1 MKGNRS
7 QPNPKKQKGKGNT
20 MTNKELASKIIA
32 LVGGEENISVLTH
45 CATRLRFNLKDN
57 GKANIDALKGLQGVL
72 TAQMKSGQLQVVIG
86 AKVNAIFDEVSAQVH
101 ITEGGAAVQ
110 EPSKDKV
117 GAVIETISGIFAP
130 TLPVLIGC
138 GMFKAIV
145 SLITN
150 LHLLP
155 GDNSFMVIMSM
166 IGDLIFYFFPFFLAV
181 SAARKFKVSEY
192 MALALAAAYMYP
204 TIMNGAAAV
213 SDGGPATMSFLGLPI
228 LFVNY
233 KSTVIPIIL
242 SVWVLSLIY
251 KRIDKLVPDFLK
263 ILLTSM
269 IVLFI
274 MVPLELIVLG
284 PIGSYMGTYIAK
296 FIDWFYNIGGFVAA
310 ALLGGT
316 RSLLTMMGMHYALAP
331 LQIQQIAETGGS
343 TLLVSALTANFAQAG
358 SGFGA
363 FLRVRD
369 KEMKSVAGSA
379 ALSAVLGITE
389 PVMYGVN
396 LKYKRPFAFAMASSA
411 VAAAFLSFFN
421 ARALAYAPPG
431 LFTIITYEASSF
443 VFIIIGAL
451 IAFGM
456 AAVLTF
462 LFGIPA
468 EELAGSAKTETFT
481 SEAPARTMVGG
492 EIAITSPIC
501 GKVIPLSDV
510 PDGAFAGGE
519 MGKGV
524 GIEPTEGKVY
534 APFDGTVDMLFDT
547 KHAIGLASNEG
558 VEMLIHIGLD
568 TVELNGQFFTAHVK
582 TGDAIRK
589 GQLLIEFDKDQ
600 IAKNYSTIT
609 PVLVT
614 NFDQY
619 GKIEGL
625 SGMVADQTTS
635 IIRIQ

>member
-1 MKGNRS
+1 
-7 QPNPKKQKGKGNT
+7 
-20 MTNKELASKIIA
+20 MTNKELASQIIA
-32 LVGGEENISVLTH
+32 NIGGEDNISVLTH

-57 GKANIDALKGLQGVL
+57 SKANIDTLKNLPGVL
-72 TAQMKSGQLQVVIG
+72 TTQMQNGQLQVVIG
-86 AKVNAIFDEVSAQVH
+86 AKVNAVFDEVSAQVH
-101 ITEGGAAVQ
+101 ITEGEASVE
-110 EPSKDKV
+110 EPSKNKI

-130 TLPVLIGC
+130 TLSVLIGC

-145 SLITN
+145 SLVTN
-150 LHLLP
+150 LGLLP
-155 GDNSFMVIMSM
+155 GDSSFIIVMSM

-181 SAARKFKVSEY
+181 SAARKFKVNEY

-213 SDGGPATMSFLGLPI
+213 ADGGPTTMKFLGLPI

-251 KRIDKLVPDFLK
+251 KRIDRLVPDALK

-269 IVLFI
+269 II
-274 MVPLELIVLG
+274 MFVMIPLELIVLG

-343 TLLVSALTANFAQAG
+343 TLLVSALTANFSQAG
-358 SGFGA
+358 AGFGA
-363 FLRVRD
+363 FLRLKD

-396 LKYKRPFAFAMASSA
+396 LKYKRPFAFGMAASA
-411 VAAAFLSFFN
+411 IAAAFLSFFH

-431 LFTIITYEASSF
+431 LFTIITYEADSF
-443 VFIIIGAL
+443 VFIVIGAAM
-451 IAFGM
+451 AFCI

-468 EELAGSAKTETFT
+468 GELEGKALNEVET
-481 SEAPARTMVGG
+481 SETTAKPLEK
-492 EIAITSPIC
+492 EIEITSPIV
-501 GKVIPLSDV
+501 GKVIPLSKV
-510 PDGAFAGGE
+510 PDQAFSEGA
-519 MGKGV
+519 MGQ
-524 GIEPTEGKVY
+524 GIAVEPAEGKVY
-534 APFDGTVDMLFDT
+534 APFDGTVEMLFDT
-547 KHAIGLASNEG
+547 KHAIGLISTDG
-558 VEMLIHIGLD
+558 VSILIHVGID
-568 TVELNGQFFTAHVK
+568 TVSLNGKYFTAHVK
-582 TGDAIRK
+582 EGDSVK
-589 GQLLIEFDKDQ
+589 QGQLLLEFDKEQ
-600 IAKNYSTIT
+600 IAREYPTIT
-609 PVLVT
+609 PVMVT
-614 NFDQY
+614 NVDDY
-619 GKIEGL
+619 TAIEGL
-625 SGMVADQTTS
+625 YGMNADQSTTV
-635 IIRIQ
+635 IKIR

>member
-1 MKGNRS
+1 
-7 QPNPKKQKGKGNT
+7 
-20 MTNKELASKIIA
+20 MTNKELASKIIT
-32 LVGGEENISVLTH
+32 LVGGESNISVLTH

-57 GKANIDALKGLQGVL
+57 SKADIEALKKLQGVL

-86 AKVNAIFDEVSAQVH
+86 AKVNAVFDEVSAQVH
-101 ITEGGAAVQ
+101 ITEGSASEKKTKGNGIG
-110 EPSKDKV
+110 S
-117 GAVIETISGIFAP
+117 VIETISGIFAP

-145 SLITN
+145 SLVTN

-155 GDNSFMVIMSM
+155 GDSSFMIIMSM

-204 TIMNGAAAV
+204 TIMNGAAAI
-213 SDGGPATMSFLGLPI
+213 SEGGPSTMSFLGLPI

-343 TLLVSALTANFAQAG
+343 TLLVSALTANFSQAG
-358 SGFGA
+358 AGFGA
-363 FLRVRD
+363 FLRLKD

-379 ALSAVLGITE
+379 SLSAVLGITE

-396 LKYKRPFAFAMASSA
+396 LKYKRPFAFGMASSA

-431 LFTIITYEASSF
+431 LFTIITYEADSF

-451 IAFGM
+451 IAFCM
-456 AAVLTF
+456 AAVLTY
-462 LFGIPA
+462 LFGIPSA
-468 EELAGSAKTETFT
+468 ENTEKANSETFT
-481 SEAPARTMVGG
+481 SEEPVRTLVGG
-492 EIAITSPIC
+492 QIEISSPIK
-501 GKVIPLSDV
+501 GKVIPLSQV
-510 PDGAFAGGE
+510 PDGAFSSGE

-524 GIEPTEGKVY
+524 GIEPAEGKVY

-547 KHAIGLASNEG
+547 RHAIGLSSSDG
-558 VEMLIHIGLD
+558 VELLIHIGLD
-568 TVELNGQFFTAHVK
+568 TVELNGQGFTAHVK
-582 TGDAIRK
+582 TGDSIKK
-589 GQLLIEFDKDQ
+589 GQLLIEFDKDS
-600 IAKNYSTIT
+600 IARKYSTVT

-619 GKIEGL
+619 SRIEGL
-625 SGMVADQTTS
+625 SDMTADTDTAV
-635 IIRIQ
+635 IRIN

>member
-1 MKGNRS
+1 
-7 QPNPKKQKGKGNT
+7 
-20 MTNKELASKIIA
+20 MTNKELASKIIT
-32 LVGGEENISVLTH
+32 LVGGESNISVLTH

-57 GKANIDALKGLQGVL
+57 SKADIEALKKLQGVL

-86 AKVNAIFDEVSAQVH
+86 AKVNAVFDEVSAQVH
-101 ITEGGAAVQ
+101 ITEGSASEKKTKGNGIG
-110 EPSKDKV
+110 S
-117 GAVIETISGIFAP
+117 VIETISGIFAP

-145 SLITN
+145 SLVTN

-155 GDNSFMVIMSM
+155 GDSSFMIIMSM

-204 TIMNGAAAV
+204 TIMNGAAAI
-213 SDGGPATMSFLGLPI
+213 SEGGPSTMSFLGLPI

-251 KRIDKLVPDFLK
+251 KRVDKLVPDFLK

-343 TLLVSALTANFAQAG
+343 TLLVSALTANFSQAG
-358 SGFGA
+358 AGFGA
-363 FLRVRD
+363 FLRLKD

-379 ALSAVLGITE
+379 SLSAVLGITE

-396 LKYKRPFAFAMASSA
+396 LKYKRPFAFGMASSA

-431 LFTIITYEASSF
+431 LFTIITYEADSF

-451 IAFGM
+451 IAFCM
-456 AAVLTF
+456 AAVLTY
-462 LFGIPA
+462 LFGIPSA
-468 EELAGSAKTETFT
+468 ENTEKANSETFT
-481 SEAPARTMVGG
+481 SEEPVRTLVGG
-492 EIAITSPIC
+492 QIEISSPIK
-501 GKVIPLSDV
+501 GKVIPLSQV
-510 PDGAFAGGE
+510 PDGAFSSGE

-524 GIEPTEGKVY
+524 GIEPAEGKVY

-547 KHAIGLASNEG
+547 RHAIGLSSSDG
-558 VEMLIHIGLD
+558 VELLIHIGLD
-568 TVELNGQFFTAHVK
+568 TVELNGQGFTAHVK
-582 TGDAIRK
+582 TGDSIKK
-589 GQLLIEFDKDQ
+589 GQLLIEFDKDS
-600 IAKNYSTIT
+600 IARKYSTVT

-619 GKIEGL
+619 SRIEGL
-625 SGMVADQTTS
+625 SDMTADTDTAV
-635 IIRIQ
+635 IRIN